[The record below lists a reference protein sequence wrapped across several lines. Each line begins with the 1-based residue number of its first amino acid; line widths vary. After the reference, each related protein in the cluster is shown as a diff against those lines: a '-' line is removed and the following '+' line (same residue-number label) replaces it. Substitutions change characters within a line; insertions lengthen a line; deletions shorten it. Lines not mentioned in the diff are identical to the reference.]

1 MKRFAISSIF
11 LFLNSYLTLLFAQD
25 LDYIN
30 TIFYINEKLKAIPYE
45 AKIPNYKDPVSIYNC
60 LVSLTSKGELEIE
73 RKEVSYESKT
83 TIEITTFRIPI
94 DKIDIDKTFNSYDE
108 NNVIRIFPFEDG
120 FFSEDIKNFID
131 NKTFKKIVNPT
142 EGFNAYGR
150 QHIPILVGDF
160 TKTKNIKNALLHIC
174 KLVLKDPLKYGLLE
188 EVDPFEY
195 NSEVNKVAQDQ
206 DTISDVIRLEN
217 SNKIR
222 FEKSVNGLIEVPVI
236 LNDVLKIK
244 FIFDSGATEVS
255 LSPDVAL
262 TLMRT
267 GSILDNDWLPSQT
280 YRFADGSTA
289 KSKRF
294 IIRKLIIGNQVLS
307 NIEASIAN
315 SIDAPMLIGQNVMKK
330 LGSITIDYKN
340 NLLIINH

>member
-1 MKRFAISSIF
+1 MKRFAVSSIF
-11 LFLNSYLTLLFAQD
+11 LILNSFLTLFAQD

-30 TIFYINEKLKAIPYE
+30 TLTYINEKLKAVPYE
-45 AKIPNYKDPVSIYNC
+45 AKIPNKNDPVAIYNY
-60 LVSLTSKGELEIE
+60 LVALTSKGDLEIE
-73 RKEVSYESKT
+73 RNEVSYESRT

-94 DKIDIDKTFNSYDE
+94 DKIDIEKTFNSYDE
-108 NNVIRIFPFEDG
+108 DHVIRIFPYEDG
-120 FFSEDIKNFID
+120 FFIEDIKNFKD
-131 NKTFKKIVNPT
+131 NTTSKKIVNPI
-142 EGFNAYGR
+142 EGFNASGR
-150 QHIPILVGDF
+150 QHIPILVSDF
-160 TKTKNIKNALLHIC
+160 TKTKSIKNALLHLC
-174 KLVLKDPLKYGLLE
+174 TLVLKDPLKYGLVK
-188 EVDPFEY
+188 EVDPFEL
-195 NSEVNKVAQDQ
+195 NSVANKVNQGQ

-217 SNKIR
+217 SNIIR
-222 FEKSVNGLIEVPVI
+222 IEKNVNGLIEVPVI

-244 FIFDSGATEVS
+244 FIFDSGASEVS

-294 IIRKLIIGNQVLS
+294 IIRKLIIGNQILS

-315 SIDAPMLIGQNVMKK
+315 SIDAPMLLGQNVMKK